1 MLPFTDFDLQ
11 RLLNKERKTN
21 DYRRKALHEK
31 MQQVNKKL
39 NEMCEIHGLDYTTV
53 MLTGILQGLE
63 FASDVLYIEEIDAL
77 EHYTKD
83 RLVFFEAWG
92 DEDEVM
98 RNDE

>member
-21 DYRRKALHEK
+21 EYRRKALREK
-31 MQQVNKKL
+31 MQQVDKKL
-39 NEMCEIHGLDYTTV
+39 NEMCEIRGMDYTT
-53 MLTGILQGLE
+53 LTLMGILQGLE
-63 FASDVLYIEEIDAL
+63 FASDVLCIEEIDTL
-77 EHYTKD
+77 EHYAKD
-83 RLVFFEAWG
+83 KLVFFEAWG